1 MRTVSALIL
10 GVAIAFVALGHGTT
24 ATGGIGAPA
33 SPIQG
38 TPVTSTPVSTTTTTP
53 PGN

>member
-1 MRTVSALIL
+1 MRTVSAIIL
-10 GVAIAFVALGHGTT
+10 GAAIVFVALGHGTT
-24 ATGGIGAPA
+24 MAGGIGAPA

-38 TPVTSTPVSTTTTTP
+38 TPVTSSPTSTTTTP